1 MQILPCGHKFHR
13 KCLRKWFVENTCC
26 PNCRFDLKAYF
37 KQKKAEEEKQI
48 EKSNILKTE
57 AHQLRDTHLKDLNQ
71 MTVKLFSYFQF
82 KITES

>member
-1 MQILPCGHKFHR
+1 M
-13 KCLRKWFVENTCC
+13 
-26 PNCRFDLKAYF
+26 KAYF